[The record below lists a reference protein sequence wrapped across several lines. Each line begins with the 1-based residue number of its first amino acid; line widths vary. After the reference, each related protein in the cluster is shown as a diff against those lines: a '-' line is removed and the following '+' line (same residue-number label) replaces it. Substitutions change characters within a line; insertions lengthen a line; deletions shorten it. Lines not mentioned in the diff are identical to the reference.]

1 MKPAKKCMV
10 WNPYTQTL
18 KLATM
23 PQTLENWYATIGT
36 GEVSAINLKNG
47 HGATCI
53 YSEQIETTIPYVI
66 QFRDWV
72 LPLVGIVLFVGPPDE
87 EGETMDLSEAAMAH
101 VRQCVDTALKGDIF
115 KVLTAIPNE
124 DHDK

>member
-1 MKPAKKCMV
+1 MV

-36 GEVSAINLKNG
+36 EEVSTFYLRDG

-53 YSEQIETTIPYVI
+53 YSERIEEIIPYGVQFQNWKQPVI
-66 QFRDWV
+66 GV
-72 LPLVGIVLFVGPPDE
+72 LLFVGPPDG
-87 EGETMDLSEAAMAH
+87 EGETTDLCEEAVAH
-101 VRQCVDTALKGDIF
+101 IRKQFATAAKGPVIDLKI
-115 KVLTAIPNE
+115 
-124 DHDK
+124 